1 MHRMFY
7 LFHLFRSFL
16 PLHNPI
22 GFGAADFI
30 GAGIAIVLAG
40 LALGNRIITEHARR
54 FAERTVLCMVA
65 LFILPIALRLAMAG
79 VHPIPTPLGMDDF
92 SFILLGDTLTH
103 FRFSNPTHP
112 MHQFFE
118 TLFVLQQPRYASIY
132 PLGQGVA
139 IAIGQ
144 MLFGNP
150 WAGIALSTGAFC
162 AACYWMLRGW
172 ITPGWA
178 LLGGVFAALQ
188 FGALSQW
195 MNSFW
200 GGAVP
205 ALAGCLVYG
214 ALPRVEESGRR
225 RYAILLGAGIG
236 IHAVSRPYETILV
249 VLSVLLYCAPKFPK
263 LVRAAPMILLSLL
276 PALGLDLLQNRS
288 VTGHWTTLPYMLSR
302 AEYGVPSTFTWQP
315 DPIPHD
321 IQTPQQQ
328 LVYDGQ
334 KSAHDGQAALSFMA
348 RLASRVKFYRFFFL
362 APLYLALPAFLLR
375 VREYRYA
382 WILLTILIFALGT
395 NLYPY
400 FFSHY
405 VAAIACLFVLV
416 IVTSLERIG
425 PQTAAILIFLCAAHF
440 VFWYGLHFAG
450 HQDFAHDMWQFET
463 EDVITAGDPQGRN
476 AIRDRLTSAP
486 GKQLVFVRY
495 GPNHVYQ
502 EWVYNRADIDAA
514 PIVWARDLGGDQN
527 ETLRRYYPDRTVW
540 LLQPDVRPP
549 LLTPFFQ
556 LPPSPAM
563 ETVAPEPDE
572 KGPKRPRTLR
582 FEDIPNK

>member
-1 MHRMFY
+1 
-7 LFHLFRSFL
+7 
-16 PLHNPI
+16 
-22 GFGAADFI
+22 
-30 GAGIAIVLAG
+30 
-40 LALGNRIITEHARR
+40 
-54 FAERTVLCMVA
+54 
-65 LFILPIALRLAMAG
+65 
-79 VHPIPTPLGMDDF
+79 
-92 SFILLGDTLTH
+92 
-103 FRFSNPTHP
+103 
-112 MHQFFE
+112 
-118 TLFVLQQPRYASIY
+118 
-132 PLGQGVA
+132 
-139 IAIGQ
+139 
-144 MLFGNP
+144 
-150 WAGIALSTGAFC
+150 
-162 AACYWMLRGW
+162 
-172 ITPGWA
+172 
-178 LLGGVFAALQ
+178 
-188 FGALSQW
+188 
-195 MNSFW
+195 
-200 GGAVP
+200 
-205 ALAGCLVYG
+205 
-214 ALPRVEESGRR
+214 
-225 RYAILLGAGIG
+225 
-236 IHAVSRPYETILV
+236 
-249 VLSVLLYCAPKFPK
+249 
-263 LVRAAPMILLSLL
+263 MILLSLL

-302 AEYGVPSTFTWQP
+302 AEYGVPSTFTWQS

-334 KSAHDGQAALSFMA
+334 KSAHDEQAKLSFMA

-375 VREYRYA
+375 LREYRYS
-382 WILLTILIFALGT
+382 WILVTILIFALGT

-416 IVTSLERIG
+416 IMASLERIG

-476 AIRDRLTSAP
+476 AIRDRLMSAP

-527 ETLRRYYPDRTVW
+527 GTLRSYYPDRTVW

-572 KGPKRPRTLR
+572 KGPKKPRPLR